1 MCTTEFINDE
11 FPVITCDGVGF
22 VLRASP
28 DFEGA
33 TRSPQLVT
41 MQLLLKSNT
50 AYKSLRLRV
59 SHVFPSS
66 TLVCLSAA
74 TRKRV
79 NVSNCN
85 STSIQQ
91 ISIMQQGL

>member
-1 MCTTEFINDE
+1 MHDGTFNDE

-22 VLRASP
+22 VYELLQISRELPASP
-28 DFEGA
+28 
-33 TRSPQLVT
+33 QHVT

-66 TLVCLSAA
+66 TLVCLRSKKGE
-74 TRKRV
+74 RK
-79 NVSNCN
+79 
-85 STSIQQ
+85 Q
-91 ISIMQQGL
+91 L

>member
-11 FPVITCDGVGF
+11 FLVITCDGVGF
-22 VLRASP
+22 VYELLQISS
-28 DFEGA
+28 A

-50 AYKSLRLRV
+50 TYKSLRLRV

-66 TLVCLSAA
+66 T
-74 TRKRV
+74 RV
-79 NVSNCN
+79 SLEK
-85 STSIQQ
+85 
-91 ISIMQQGL
+91 G